1 MSALV
6 LPCSVVDDQH
16 WWLIGPGQQCPESP
30 FFDIHFT
37 NRPDSEQALKL
48 LSSPL
53 SPLLSSLRWIAVSHV
68 SCALVKVSRIGLFGP
83 QTICG
88 LYLYKE
94 FLLPRD
100 NKIEKW
106 YSYKCRGIYTP
117 LMNCTMECTEPLRP
131 HFFILVG
138 SLKEITLPLPR
149 WIILNMSSLHFT
161 EADIFHRPEFLSPL
175 SNVIPETYVHELF
188 TNFFGVCG
196 NNWPRQI

>member
-117 LMNCTMECTEPLRP
+117 LMNCTMECTEPLHP
-131 HFFILVG
+131 HFFHTWFI
-138 SLKEITLPLPR
+138 ERNYFAFITLNHIKHVFSAFYWSWYFP
-149 WIILNMSSLHFT
+149 SSWVS
-161 EADIFHRPEFLSPL
+161 LSP
-175 SNVIPETYVHELF
+175 
-188 TNFFGVCG
+188 
-196 NNWPRQI
+196 Q